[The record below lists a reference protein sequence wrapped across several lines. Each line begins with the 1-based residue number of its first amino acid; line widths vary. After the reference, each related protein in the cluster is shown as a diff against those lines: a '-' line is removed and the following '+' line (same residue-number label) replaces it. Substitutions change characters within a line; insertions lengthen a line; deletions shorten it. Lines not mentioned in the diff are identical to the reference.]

1 MGNLLILLHQK
12 VILFYESEVLF
23 CFGFFFFL
31 GGGGGGHDLVLLW
44 ASCSENR
51 IWALMKSNGHN
62 INRNGLY
69 DP

>member
-1 MGNLLILLHQK
+1 MK
-12 VILFYESEVLF
+12 VKL
-23 CFGFFFFL
+23 GFFFFW
-31 GGGGGGHDLVLLW
+31 GGGGGGVEDDLVLFW

-62 INRNGLY
+62 INRNGFY

>member
-1 MGNLLILLHQK
+1 MK
-12 VILFYESEVLF
+12 VKFFVF
-23 CFGFFFFL
+23 WCFFF
-31 GGGGGGHDLVLLW
+31 GGGGGDDLVLFC

-62 INRNGLY
+62 INRNGLN